1 MKIKLLKQLNR
12 NFQGKIPL
20 RIILI
25 IPFLFQLLIAVGL
38 TGWLSFRN
46 GQRAINDLASK
57 FREEVA
63 AHIYHEVEN
72 YLETP
77 HLINKLN
84 AYAVKKNYMS
94 VFPVKGQSLFW
105 QQMELF
111 KSVIWIYC
119 GNPQKGEFVGVTRLG
134 KNNTLRLVIS
144 NESTDFFRYEY
155 ALDSEGNATNLV
167 RQSSRKY
174 DSRNRPWYQAAIKAG
189 KPTWSEIYLDF
200 STDVSIITAALP
212 IYDQQNNLKAVC
224 GVDIYFSKELSQFL
238 KTIEI
243 GHTGEAFLLETTGVL
258 LASSIEEIEASE
270 KTDKLGLQK
279 AVDSNSQL
287 IRSAAQYLTDK
298 YGDLSQIDTTK
309 QLEFMLN
316 GERIFMQVSPYSDN
330 YSLNWLTVVVI
341 PESEFM
347 EKINANTRST
357 IQLCFIAL
365 GIAVGLGLLI
375 VRWITKPIKNLSAA
389 ASEISHGKL
398 DKNIPIQGGVKELV
412 ILAKSFNQM
421 TQQLQE
427 SFNHL
432 ETKNQELQHLD
443 RLKDEFLANT
453 SHELR
458 TPLNGMIGIAESMID
473 GATGPMS
480 ELQKNSLLM
489 VVGSGYR
496 LANLVNDILDFSK
509 LKHHNIELQLG
520 SVGMREVT
528 EVVLAFCRILV
539 QGKDLQL
546 INAISSN
553 LPPATADENR
563 LQQILHNLVGNAI
576 KFTECGIVTVSAKLI
591 NVDNHQKIAVTVS
604 DNGIGIP
611 EDKQEI
617 IFQSFEQVDGSTERQ
632 YGGTGLG
639 LAITKKLVELHGG
652 ILSVKS
658 ISGIGSDFTFTLP
671 ISEKPAEK
679 IHVESSL
686 KKQVSLLDT
695 SHLVESISDET
706 STKTELNQGQTSG
719 ITPLNNQR
727 KADEFT
733 IMIVDDEPVN
743 LMVLANQLSLHNYQV
758 IQANSGQKALN
769 ILDEGFLPDL
779 ILLDVMMPG
788 MTGYEVTKKIREFIS
803 LDRLPIMMLT
813 AKNRISDLA
822 LGLEVGANDYLSKP
836 FQKEELIARIKTHI
850 KIKKLRTEK
859 AHIRQAFGRYVT
871 DEVVSNL
878 LETPEGL
885 KLGGERKKITIL
897 TSDIRGFTSTSERL
911 PPEEVVTIINFYL
924 SSMADIITS
933 FQGTIDEFMGDGILV
948 LFGAP
953 ITRENDATRAVACGV
968 AMQLAME
975 SVNQQIKAWGLTP
988 LDMGIGI
995 NTGEVVVGNIGSEKR
1010 TKYAVVGNQV
1020 NLTYRIESY
1029 STGGEILISETTL
1042 QEVGESLLRIDGQKL
1057 VQPKGV
1063 KQPINIYNIGG
1074 IAGEYNLFLK
1084 KAEEIFL
1091 DLTEEIPTQYTIL
1104 AGKHVGENLFSGS
1117 LVKLSAKGALVKSAS
1132 EQTDSIPAIFTNIKL
1147 NVFPFTNSGALA
1159 EDIYAKVLD
1168 KPVESGYFYIQF
1180 TAIPPEVRA
1189 LLDAEYCRL
1198 SSSSD
1203 S

>member
-1 MKIKLLKQLNR
+1 MKIKLLKQLNK

-20 RIILI
+20 RVILI
-25 IPFLFQLLIAVGL
+25 IPFLLQLLIVVGL
-38 TGWLSFRN
+38 IGWLSFRN
-46 GQRAINDLASK
+46 GQRAINDLANK
-57 FREEVA
+57 FRREIDNRIDQRVD
-63 AHIYHEVEN
+63 N
-72 YLETP
+72 YLKIP
-77 HLINKLN
+77 HLINQLN
-84 AYAVKKNYMS
+84 AYAIKENNLS
-94 VFPVKGQSLFW
+94 IFPVQGESLFL
-105 QQMELF
+105 QQMDLF
-111 KSVIWIYC
+111 KSVRFIYC
-119 GNPQKGEFVGVTRLG
+119 GSPQKGEFIGLTRLEE
-134 KNNTLRLVIS
+134 NNTLQLYIS
-144 NESTDFFRYEY
+144 NESTDFFRNRYT
-155 ALDSEGNATNLV
+155 LDSQGNTINLV
-167 RQSSRKY
+167 GQGSQKY
-174 DSRNRPWYQAAIKAG
+174 DSRNRPWYQAGVKAG
-189 KPTWSEIYLDF
+189 KATWSEIYLGF
-200 STDVSIITAALP
+200 SNKISMITASLP

-224 GVDIYFSKELSQFL
+224 GVDIYLSKELSQFL

-243 GHTGEAFLLETTGVL
+243 GEVGEAFILDTKGIL
-258 LASSIEEIEASE
+258 LASSMEKEASE
-270 KTDKLGLQK
+270 ETDELGIQK
-279 AVDSNSQL
+279 AVNSNTKL
-287 IRSAAQYLTDK
+287 IKSAAEYLTEQ
-298 YGDLSQIDTTK
+298 YRDLSKIDTTK
-309 QLEFMLN
+309 QLDFMLN
-316 GERIFMQVSPYSDN
+316 GKRIFMQVSPYADD
-330 YSLNWLTVVVI
+330 YGLNWLTVVVI

-347 EKINANTRST
+347 EKINANTNST
-357 IQLCFIAL
+357 IKLSFLAL
-365 GIAVGLGLLI
+365 GIAVALGLLI
-375 VRWITKPIKNLSAA
+375 VRWITKPIKKLSAA
-389 ASEISHGKL
+389 ACEISHGKL
-398 DKNIPIQGGVKELV
+398 NQNVPIQGVKELV

-421 TQQLQE
+421 TQQLEE

-458 TPLNGMIGIAESMID
+458 TPLSGMIGIAESMID
-473 GATGPMS
+473 GATGSMS
-480 ELQKNSLLM
+480 ELQKNNLLM

-509 LKHHNIELQLG
+509 LRHHNIELQLA

-528 EVVLAFCRILV
+528 EVVMAFCRILV

-546 INAISSN
+546 INAIPSDF
-553 LPPATADENR
+553 PPATADENR

-576 KFTECGIVTVSAKLI
+576 KFTECGIVTVSAELI

-611 EDKQEI
+611 EEKQET

-658 ISGIGSDFTFTLP
+658 TSGIGSDFTFTLH
-671 ISEKPAEK
+671 ISEKPAENN
-679 IHVESSL
+679 HLESSL
-686 KKQVSLLDT
+686 KRQIPLLDA
-695 SHLVESISDET
+695 SNLAESILDET
-706 STKTELNQGQTSG
+706 SSETEINPAQTSD
-719 ITPLNNQR
+719 ITPLNNQE
-727 KADEFT
+727 KEGEFQ
-733 IMIVDDEPVN
+733 ILIVDDEPVN
-743 LMVLANQLSLHNYQV
+743 LMVLANQLSLYNYEV

-769 ILDEGFLPDL
+769 ILDEVIPDL

-788 MTGYEVTKKIREFIS
+788 ITGYEVTQKIREFLP

-813 AKNRISDLA
+813 AKNRISDLVV
-822 LGLEVGANDYLSKP
+822 GLEVGANDYLSKP
-836 FQKEELIARIKTHI
+836 FQKEELLARIKTHI

-859 AHIRQAFGRYVT
+859 AHIRQTFGRYVT
-871 DEVVSNL
+871 DEIVSNL

-897 TSDIRGFTSTSERL
+897 TSDIRGFTSTSEAL
-911 PPEEVVTIINFYL
+911 PAEEIMTIINFYL
-924 SSMADIITS
+924 SSMADVITS

-968 AMQLAME
+968 AMQLAMQ
-975 SVNQQIKAWGLTP
+975 SVNEQIEAWGLTP

-1042 QEVGESLLRIDGQKL
+1042 QEVGESLLRIDGRKL

-1074 IAGEYNLFLK
+1074 ISGEYNLFLK
-1084 KAEEIFL
+1084 EEEEIFL
-1091 DLTEEIPTQYTIL
+1091 DLTEEIPAQYTIL
-1104 AGKHVGENLFSGS
+1104 AGKHVGENLFLGS
-1117 LVKLSAKGALVKSAS
+1117 LVKLSAKGALIKSAS
-1132 EQTDSIPAIFTNIKL
+1132 QETDSIPALFTNIKL
-1147 NVFPFTNSGALA
+1147 NLFPFTNSGALA

-1168 KPVESGYFYIQF
+1168 KPVEQGYFYIHF
-1180 TAIPPEVRA
+1180 TARPPEVRA
-1189 LLDAEYCRL
+1189 LLDAEYHRL
-1198 SSSSD
+1198 SLSSD